1 MKTRVQIPLGLY
13 PGVAQFGRALRLG
26 RRSRRFKSFHLDLE
40 MYGLRVGIELIAY
53 FNTSG
58 SIPEFPKR
66 QLDVDSWD
74 CDASY
79 CILQI
84 Q

>member
-1 MKTRVQIPLGLY
+1 
-13 PGVAQFGRALRLG
+13 
-26 RRSRRFKSFHLDLE
+26 LE